1 MMNFWFDAKMCDHK
15 TLLNRY
21 EVLKKD
27 AQIVFAQMQVYQDF
41 YEMENQQIY
50 VVENSVTSNRG
61 YYSSYNV
68 IRSIINA
75 MHSRIGSKHP
85 RPMFLTDDASFETRQ
100 KAKNNDKIVNYQM
113 RMGKANR
120 ACKQAF
126 KLACIC
132 NLGVV
137 KVICKPEK
145 KAFKYESVHPMK
157 IFVPSPKHG
166 LPDRSEIFQEY
177 YIPHSMLVEMFP
189 DKEKEIMD
197 KAETYRMDD
206 GFVNSD
212 DYTKENGAL
221 VVEAWKAG
229 KKHVIFMPDVNDC
242 ILFEE
247 KWDYD
252 FIPFAFY
259 RWETKAE
266 GFYGQGLA
274 EELTPIQKRINYI
287 TRKIMASLDLVA
299 GSRIMIQGNIEE
311 HKSKITNQI
320 GSIIRYTGENPP
332 FESIFQGVPESY
344 FRDLQQ
350 QIDFAIKQSGLSELT
365 ITSQKPKGLN
375 SGKALQTYHDIE
387 TQRFAH
393 AAREYSDMYLDIARM
408 THKMGIKNRLPMF
421 EKFKDKEKPYIDV
434 YPTNML
440 SDHPSG
446 RYEDLEKLINMGVV
460 PAGQVTQLLEFPD
473 LKAFET
479 QESATIKAISEHLS
493 MIINEPEGEGVNID
507 PFEELDLN
515 IQMITAKKVLA
526 DLIVTKAKDYQI
538 KRVRDFINETKGLIN
553 AKLQA
558 TIPDVPEGNMP
569 GQSGDPQGGRVPN
582 SPEIPQA

>member
-1 MMNFWFDAKMCDHK
+1 MKFWFDGKKCDYK
-15 TLLNRY
+15 ALLNRY
-21 EVLKKD
+21 EELKKD
-27 AQIVFAQMQVYQDF
+27 CLPDFGYMKTYQSF
-41 YEMENQQIY
+41 YEMEDPSREVMI
-50 VVENSVTSNRG
+50 ESLMSTRG
-61 YYSSYNV
+61 HYSSYNV

-75 MHSRIGSKHP
+75 MHSRIGAKHP
-85 RPMFLTDDASFETRQ
+85 RPMFLTDHGTYETRKKVQ
-100 KAKNNDKIVNYQM
+100 SNDKIVNYHM
-113 RMGKANR
+113 KRGKVNR

-126 KLACIC
+126 KLATIC
-132 NLGVV
+132 NLGAV
-137 KVICKPEK
+137 KIMVDSKNKC
-145 KAFKYESVHPMK
+145 FKYEPIHPMK
-157 IFVPSPKHG
+157 IYVPSPRYG
-166 LPDRSEIFQEY
+166 LMDRHEIFQEY
-177 YIPHSMLVEMFP
+177 YIPHSTLVEMFP
-189 DKEKEIMD
+189 DKEKQIEMQVDNYMIRD
-197 KAETYRMDD
+197 N
-206 GFVNSD
+206 FVESD
-212 DYTKENGAL
+212 DYTKANGCC
-221 VVEAWKAG
+221 VIECWRSG
-229 KKHVIFMPDVNDC
+229 KKHAIFMPDVENC
-242 ILFEE
+242 ILYEE
-247 KWDYD
+247 QWKYD

-274 EELTPIQKRINYI
+274 EELTPIQRRINYI

-320 GSIIRYTGENPP
+320 GSIIRYSGDQPP
-332 FESIFQGVPESY
+332 FESVFQGVPESY

-393 AAREYSDMYLDIARM
+393 AAREYSDLYMELAKYTYELGLG
-408 THKMGIKNRLPMF
+408 HGFKMF
-421 EKFKDKEKPYIDV
+421 EKLTEKEKPFIDV

-460 PAGQVTQLLEFPD
+460 PQGQVTQLLEFPD

-479 QESATIKAISEHLS
+479 QESATIKAT
-493 MIINEPEGEGVNID
+493 NELLTAIVDADEGEAVNTD

-515 IQMITAKKVLA
+515 IQMTTAKKVLA
-526 DLIVTKAKDYQI
+526 DLIVMEAKDYQVQ
-538 KRVRDFINETKGLIN
+538 RVRDFINETKELIN
-553 AKLQA
+553 QKLQA
-558 TIPDVPEGNMP
+558 TLPDVPQGDMP
-569 GQSGDPQGGRVPN
+569 GEQGVGVPPRVPDL
-582 SPEIPQA
+582 PQNQGV